1 MGISTSLVVFLVIVF
16 IAATTGGY
24 FSPGPWYETLNKPSW
39 TPPNWLFPIAW
50 TVLYIMIAI
59 AGWKVWQNG
68 GLSLVLVIWFLGLL
82 FNMAWSWIMFGRQE
96 IGWAFVD
103 LIFLWSSIVAFM
115 VMAWP
120 ISPTSA
126 YLFIPYLFWVSFAG
140 VLNFVVWRLNS

>member
-1 MGISTSLVVFLVIVF
+1 MRPRRADALGYTPKDNLSFRKEKCMGISSSLIVFFIIVF

-50 TVLYIMIAI
+50 TVLYTMIAI

-68 GLSLVLVIWFLGLL
+68 GLSVALVIWFLGLL
-82 FNMAWSWIMFGRQE
+82 MA
-96 IGWAFVD
+96 
-103 LIFLWSSIVAFM
+103 L
-115 VMAWP
+115 AWP
-120 ISPTSA
+120 ISSSSA

-140 VLNFVVWRLNS
+140 LLNFVVWRLNS